1 MVTVRTASTAEP
13 PPDADR
19 FREELNLAFLDAVL
33 ARLESL
39 VDAATYLRYAESA
52 PLEEAQQY
60 DHVIAQRQ
68 AEMAAAEARS
78 TEIRRTAAAHGI
90 VLPLDQLRER
100 YGLDETE
107 LEILTFALAPAL
119 DLSFRKRIARFKDNI
134 LLDFTDPDLIL
145 SLLFSSRVERLHAR
159 DYFQRDGRLQRY
171 KLIHLV
177 HPKEV
182 SSEQLLSDEVRLPT
196 RVINF
201 LLGRDTL
208 DRSIADLAEL
218 VPPRIPL
225 SQVVLPASV
234 IEDVRQ
240 IVEHHAL
247 REEGARPADAAP
259 GERGLVIQFGGP
271 PGTGKTMFAGAIA
284 THLGRKLLHVDC
296 SKLAAADAVLFRSLI
311 EEIFHEAGVYGAV
324 LCLDHCEAIFGERN
338 PKLPTIY
345 QQLETFDGL
354 LLLLTHDPK
363 GLDGS
368 LERWV
373 AFSIRFEMPSADL
386 RERIWR
392 QELPPD
398 APLASDVDFQDL
410 ASLFEISGGHIRN
423 AVQLAVKRS
432 FALPAA
438 ERRID
443 QAVLTQA
450 AHAQL
455 RADMDD
461 YSSKSK
467 IGLTFEHLVLPDDEM
482 GQVKQLLDACKN
494 RTFVMNKWGFGKRLT
509 TGKGIVCMF
518 TGEPGTGK
526 TLCAE
531 ILASYLGLTL
541 YQVSIPKIM
550 SKYIGDT
557 EKNIAKIF
565 SAARASHS
573 MLLFDEADALFTKRV
588 KVERSVDRFSNM
600 EVNMLLQEIERFEGI
615 VILTTNLERE
625 LDKAFQRR
633 INFKIRFPFPD
644 EKQRQRI
651 WETLVPPECPLGDD
665 VEFELLAK
673 AFELAGGH
681 IKNVVLR
688 AAYVAAV
695 KRDPINMEH
704 FRIAAEAECRSA
716 GKLYRDIREFYD
728 DWGYDSDSA
737 GG

>member
-1 MVTVRTASTAEP
+1 MVTVRTAPAAAS
-13 PPDADR
+13 PDTDR
-19 FREELNLAFLDAVL
+19 LREELNLAYLDAVL
-33 ARLESL
+33 ARLEGL

-68 AEMAAAEARS
+68 AEMAAAESRAA
-78 TEIRRTAAAHGI
+78 ELRRQAAAHG
-90 VLPLDQLRER
+90 VTLPLDQLRER

-107 LEILTFALAPAL
+107 VEILCFALAPTL
-119 DLSFRKRIARFKDNI
+119 DLSFRKRIARYKDNI
-134 LLDFTDPDLIL
+134 LLDFTDPDLICN
-145 SLLFSSRVERLHAR
+145 LLFSSRVERLRAR
-159 DYFQRDGRLQRY
+159 DYFLRDARLQRY
-171 KLIHLV
+171 KLVHLV

-201 LLGRDTL
+201 VLGKDTL
-208 DRSIADLAEL
+208 DKSIADLAEL
-218 VPPRIPL
+218 VQPNVPL
-225 SQVVLPASV
+225 ADVVLPADV

-240 IVEHHAL
+240 IVEHHSMPV
-247 REEGARPADAAP
+247 GGPRPVDETAGD
-259 GERGLVIQFGGP
+259 RGLVLQFGGP
-271 PGTGKTMFAGAIA
+271 PGTGKTLFAGAIA
-284 THLGRKLLHVDC
+284 HHLGRKLLHVDC
-296 SKLAAADAVLFRSLI
+296 SKLAAADAATFRALI
-311 EEIFHEAGVYGAV
+311 EEIFFEAGVHGAV
-324 LCLDHCEAIFGERN
+324 LCLDHCEAMLGERN
-338 PKLPTIY
+338 PKLATVY
-345 QQLETFDGL
+345 QQFETFDGL
-354 LLLLTHDPK
+354 LLLITNEPK
-363 GLDGS
+363 SLDFS

-373 AFSIRFEMPSADL
+373 AFSIRFEVPGGDL

-392 QELPPD
+392 QHMPPD
-398 APLASDVDFQDL
+398 APLAKDVDFQDL
-410 ASLFEISGGHIRN
+410 ATLFEISGGHIRN
-423 AVQLAVKRS
+423 AVHLALKRS
-432 FALPAA
+432 LALPPA

-443 QAVLTQA
+443 QAMLTQA

-461 YSSKSK
+461 YSQKSRV
-467 IGLTFEHLVLPDDEM
+467 GLTFDHLVLPEDEM
-482 GQVKQLLDACKN
+482 TQVRQVLDACRN

-531 ILASYLGLTL
+531 ILASHLGLSL

-565 SAARASHS
+565 SAARANHS

-644 EKQRQRI
+644 EKQRLRI
-651 WETLVPPECPLGDD
+651 WETLVPPECPLGED

-695 KRDPINMEH
+695 QRDPINMEH

-728 DWGYDSDSA
+728 DWGYEPGASA
-737 GG
+737 